1 MEDVMKA
8 KTTWILIANGAQAKV
23 LEHKGPGKGLQAVD
37 GMQFEQEPLQAREIM
52 ADKPGRSISSM
63 GSGGR
68 SAMEYSSDPVAVRER
83 RFVESVAAELEKHLQ
98 NGEFDRL
105 VVAAAP
111 TALGDLRPAFSKTL
125 RDTIVAELPKDLT
138 NTPTANLEA
147 HFADVLPV

>member
-23 LEHKGPGKGLQAVD
+23 LEHKGPGKGLQSIK

-147 HFADVLPV
+147 HFADVMPV